1 MTNNGTCSAGS
12 ILHQRV
18 KNPRGQELGYVEE
31 LIIDLERG
39 YITYAVLAHA
49 PSSQEPVKYFAIPW
63 NSFHTNPHSRCLV
76 LDIEPETF
84 KYAPSM
90 MPERHAEPAVVQAR

>member
-1 MTNNGTCSAGS
+1 MTNNGTCSAGA
-12 ILHQRV
+12 ILQQRV

-49 PSSQEPVKYFAIPW
+49 PSPKEPVKYFAIPW
-63 NSFHTNPHSRCLV
+63 NAFHTDAHSRCLV
-76 LDIEPETF
+76 LDIEQETF
-84 KYAPSM
+84 KHAPSM
-90 MPERHAEPAVVQAR
+90 TPECIVEPA